1 MTLFEQLEKDNAAF
15 KELHGSISKRVD
27 KAIAP
32 TMAALASPDIDH
44 DIARKIGENIY
55 KVIPSFNAKR
65 SICEDSHATVGK
77 KIGYMYEANTYG
89 SPDRAAFIHP
99 DRLFWYLTGDHVKLV
114 SRTDKREALR
124 DFYNLCTA
132 IKNKVDDTEKIVE
145 VEIPV
150 TTFEPFLF
158 TYDKNNKDRN
168 SETKK
173 YFGIGKQDTATITS
187 VCVEMPAVGS
197 TNSNSYHTS
206 GMKPSKRRIKDGTN
220 KGNLT
225 IKLKAFA
232 KNTSVGEITI
242 HKNANSFNG
251 DATDA
256 PWSSSAVAKYIV
268 NEWETIIEHPDVQAA
283 INEWLDTQRLI
294 TKSFHFLRKKYQ
306 KQLFMAEI

>member
-1 MTLFEQLEKDNAAF
+1 
-15 KELHGSISKRVD
+15 
-27 KAIAP
+27 
-32 TMAALASPDIDH
+32 
-44 DIARKIGENIY
+44 
-55 KVIPSFNAKR
+55 
-65 SICEDSHATVGK
+65 
-77 KIGYMYEANTYG
+77 MYEANTYG

-99 DRLFWYLTGDHVKLV
+99 DRLFWYLSADHVKLV

-173 YFGIGKQDTATITS
+173 YFGIGKQDATTITS
-187 VCVEMPAVGS
+187 VRLEMPAVG
-197 TNSNSYHTS
+197 TMNNDSYYAD
-206 GMKPSKRRIKDGTN
+206 GKKPSKRRIKDGASS
-220 KGNLT
+220 GRLI
-225 IKLKAFA
+225 IKLQAYSK
-232 KNTSVGEITI
+232 TTRVGEVNI
-242 HKNANSFNG
+242 HENASSFNG

-256 PWSSSAVAKYIV
+256 PWSSTGAVAKYIV